1 MNTDFLDTYRAD
13 NVISPLHNNSWD
25 VTRVTSEE
33 RDFKKVINDVK
44 IDVHLVY
51 FLRFQKLAL
60 SHEALCEEQMST
72 LKLMM

>member
-1 MNTDFLDTYRAD
+1 MHEHRFFDTHRAN

-25 VTRVTSEE
+25 VTSETND
-33 RDFKKVINDVK
+33 RKNVINNVK

-60 SHEALCEEQMST
+60 SHKALCDVQMSA
-72 LKLMM
+72 LKLML